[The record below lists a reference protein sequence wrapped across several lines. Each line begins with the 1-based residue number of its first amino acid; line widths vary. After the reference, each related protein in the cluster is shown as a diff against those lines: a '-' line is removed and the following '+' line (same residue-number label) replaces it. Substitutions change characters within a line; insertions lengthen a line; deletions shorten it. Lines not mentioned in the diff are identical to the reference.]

1 MSICQRGV
9 SLQHDST
16 NRTPPLRRG
25 ANIGFADIPLR
36 AGEGGEVFPVSW
48 TRTTFKEPRAM
59 LYASEHPL
67 VRLKVAE
74 LRDAQTRP
82 PRFRE
87 LVREISMLLGYEA
100 LRSLP

>member
-1 MSICQRGV
+1 ARAAVALWGWPTRFRYAQVAADPFPDCRDRS
-9 SLQHDST
+9 
-16 NRTPPLRRG
+16 G
-25 ANIGFADIPLR
+25 AA
-36 AGEGGEVFPVSW
+36 
-48 TRTTFKEPRAM
+48 RAM

-87 LVREISMLLGYEA
+87 LVREIALLLGYEA
-100 LRSLP
+100 LRDLPLATRTVRTPLTEAEGH